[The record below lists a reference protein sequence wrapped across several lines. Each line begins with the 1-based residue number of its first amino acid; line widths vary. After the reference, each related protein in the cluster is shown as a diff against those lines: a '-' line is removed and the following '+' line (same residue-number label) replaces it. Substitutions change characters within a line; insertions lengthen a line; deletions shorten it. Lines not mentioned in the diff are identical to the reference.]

1 MIAIIGAGPSGLCL
15 ASILNRNGYSVT
27 VYERD
32 ASSSAR
38 TQGGSLDIHESGQIA
53 LTEAGCI
60 EGFKRFARY
69 DDQVYTLMD
78 RHGNVHHHGLEENRP
93 EIDRSQLRSILL
105 NAFPYVKW
113 NSKVTKVEPGK
124 VFLQSGPNEECHT
137 YDLIVGMLNC

>member
-15 ASILNRNGYSVT
+15 ASILHRNGYSVT
-27 VYERD
+27 VYESE

-38 TQGGSLDIHESGQIA
+38 TQGGSLDIHESGQLA
-53 LTEAGCI
+53 LNEAGCY
-60 EGFKRFARY
+60 EQFKAFARY

-78 RHGNVHHHGLEENRP
+78 YQGNVHLRESEGNRL